1 MNQRLREALESLHAL
16 AERLQQYRP
25 EQQELLIRRLER
37 ALKDLW
43 WESSFFEQI
52 KAHSV
57 DELSPPSSS
66 PTPLDPAS

>member
-43 WESSFFEQI
+43 WESSFFE
-52 KAHSV
+52 
-57 DELSPPSSS
+57 
-66 PTPLDPAS
+66 